1 MEVKSMESAILGIDI
16 AKQTFQVAL
25 LLEQKVTTGKFNNT
39 TAGFGMLERWL
50 VKHGAERVHACL
62 EATGTY
68 GEALAEHLHRAGHMV
83 SVPNPARIKGFAQS
97 ELSRTKT
104 DKADAQLIARFCSVM
119 KPEPWQPPAPEV
131 KELQS
136 LVRRLEALNGMLDQE
151 RNRLETAEAIVKD
164 SIERV
169 IKHLQQEIKATRK
182 LIRNHINR
190 HPDLRG
196 KRDLL
201 ETIPGIGPGTSAMIL
216 AEFGDVSRFPD
227 AGNMASF
234 CGLTPRHRQSGTSV
248 RGRSMLSKTG
258 SSRIRKALFMPALA
272 AIRYN
277 PVIKAF
283 RAQLLA
289 NGKHKMI
296 IVGAVMRKLV
306 YLAFGVL
313 KSGRPFDLSLAAAA

>member
-1 MEVKSMESAILGIDI
+1 MESAILGIDI
-16 AKQTFQVAL
+16 AKEKFDVAL
-25 LLEQKVTTGKFNNT
+25 LVEQQMTTGRFANAPT
-39 TAGFGMLERWL
+39 GFGMLDRWL
-50 VKHGAERVHACL
+50 VKYGVERVHACL

-68 GEALAEHLHRAGHMV
+68 GEALAEHLHRAGHVV
-83 SVPNPARIKGFAQS
+83 SVVNPARVKGFGQS

-119 KPEPWQPPAPEV
+119 QPEPWQPPATEV

-136 LVRRLEALNGMLDQE
+136 LVRRLEALHGMLDQE
-151 RNRLETAEAIVKD
+151 RNRLETADDIVKE

-169 IKHLQQEIKATRK
+169 ITHLQQEIKATRK

-201 ETIPGIGPGTSAMIL
+201 ESIPGVGPGTSAMIL

-227 AGNMASF
+227 AGSMASF
-234 CGLTPRHRQSGTSV
+234 CGLTPRHRQSGSSV

-277 PVIKAF
+277 PVIRAF
-283 RAQLLA
+283 RARLLA

-306 YLAFGVL
+306 YFAFGVL
-313 KSGRPFDLSLAAAA
+313 KSGRPFDPSIAAAA

>member
-1 MEVKSMESAILGIDI
+1 MELAILGIDI
-16 AKQTFQVAL
+16 AKQKFDVAL
-25 LLEQKVTTGKFNNT
+25 LVEQKVTTGKFNNT
-39 TAGFGMLERWL
+39 AAGFGMLDRWL
-50 VKHGAERVHACL
+50 AKYGMEQVHACL

-68 GEALAEHLHRAGHMV
+68 GEALAEHLHRAGHVV
-83 SVPNPARIKGFAQS
+83 SVVNPARVKGFAQS

-104 DKADAQLIARFCSVM
+104 DKADAQLIARFCTVM
-119 KPEPWQPPAPEV
+119 KPEPWQPPATEV

-136 LVRRLEALNGMLDQE
+136 LVRRLEALHGMLDQE
-151 RNRLETAEAIVKD
+151 RNRLETADDIVKE

-169 IKHLQQEIKATRK
+169 IKHLQQEIRATRK

-190 HPDLRG
+190 HPDLRA

-201 ETIPGIGPGTSAMIL
+201 ESIPGVGPGTSAMIL
-216 AEFGDVSRFPD
+216 AEFGDASRFPD
-227 AGNMASF
+227 AGSMASF

-283 RAQLLA
+283 RARLLA

-306 YLAFGVL
+306 YLAYGVL
-313 KSGRPFDLSLAAAA
+313 KSGRPFDPSIAAAA

>member
-1 MEVKSMESAILGIDI
+1 MEPAILGIDI
-16 AKQTFQVAL
+16 AKRKFDVAL
-25 LLEQKVTTGKFNNT
+25 LTAHKVTVGQFHNT
-39 TAGFGMLERWL
+39 PEGFANLESWL
-50 VKHGAERVHACL
+50 VKYGVERVHACL

-68 GEALAEHLHRAGHMV
+68 GEALAEHLYHAGHVV
-83 SVPNPARIKGFAQS
+83 SLVNPARIKGFGQS

-104 DKADAQLIARFCSVM
+104 DRADAQLIARFCGAM
-119 KPEPWQPPAPEV
+119 KPEPWQPLTPEV
-131 KELQS
+131 KELRA
-136 LVRRLEALNGMLDQE
+136 LVRRLDELKSMHTQE
-151 RNRLETAEAIVKD
+151 TNRLESADAVVRP
-164 SIERV
+164 SIQDMIDHIDVR
-169 IKHLQQEIKATRK
+169 ILQVTRQ
-182 LIRNHINR
+182 IRDHIDY

-216 AEFGDVSRFPD
+216 AEFGDVTRFSS

-248 RGRSMLSKTG
+248 DRRSMLSKTG
-258 SSRIRKALFMPALA
+258 SSRIRQALYMPALC

-277 PVIKAF
+277 PVIRAF
-283 RAQLLA
+283 RARLLA

-306 YLAFGVL
+306 YLAYGVL
-313 KSGRPFDLSLAAAA
+313 KSGRPFNPAVAGLA

>member
-1 MEVKSMESAILGIDI
+1 MEVKSMESAILGIDV
-16 AKQTFQVAL
+16 AKQKFDVAL
-25 LLEQKVTTGKFNNT
+25 RVEQKTFTGKFPNT
-39 TAGFGMLERWL
+39 PAGFGMLERWL
-50 VKHGAERVHACL
+50 VKYGAARVHACL

-68 GEALAEHLHRAGHMV
+68 GEALAEHLHRAGHVV
-83 SVPNPARIKGFAQS
+83 SVVNPAKIKGFAQS
-97 ELSRTKT
+97 ELTRTKT

-119 KPEPWQPPAPEV
+119 QPEPWQPPAPEV

-136 LVRRLEALNGMLDQE
+136 LVRRLEALQGMLDQE
-151 RNRLETAEAIVKD
+151 RNRLETADDIVKE

-169 IKHLQQEIKATRK
+169 ITHLQQEIKATRK
-182 LIRNHINR
+182 LIRTHINR

-201 ETIPGIGPGTSAMIL
+201 ESIPGVGPGTSAMIL

-227 AGNMASF
+227 AGSMASF
-234 CGLTPRHRQSGTSV
+234 CGLTPRHHQSGSSV

-283 RAQLLA
+283 RARLRS
-289 NGKHKMI
+289 NGKHSMV
-296 IVGAVMRKLV
+296 IVCAIMRKLV

-313 KSGRPFDLSLAAAA
+313 KSGRPFDPSLAPAT

>member
-1 MEVKSMESAILGIDI
+1 MEPVVLGIDV
-16 AKQTFQVAL
+16 AKRKFDVAL
-25 LLEQKVTTGKFNNT
+25 LTAHKVTVGQFHNT
-39 TAGFGMLERWL
+39 PEGFANLESWL
-50 VKHGAERVHACL
+50 VKYGVERVHACL

-68 GEALAEHLHRAGHMV
+68 GEALAEHLYHTGHVV
-83 SVPNPARIKGFAQS
+83 SLVNPARIKGFGQS

-104 DKADAQLIARFCSVM
+104 DRADAQLIARFCGAM
-119 KPEPWQPPAPEV
+119 KPEPWQPLTPEV
-131 KELQS
+131 KELRA
-136 LVRRLEALNGMLDQE
+136 LVRRLDELKSMHTQE
-151 RNRLETAEAIVKD
+151 TNRLESADAVVRP
-164 SIERV
+164 SIQDMIDHIDVR
-169 IKHLQQEIKATRK
+169 ILQVTRQ
-182 LIRNHINR
+182 IRDHIDH

-216 AEFGDVSRFPD
+216 AEFGDVSRFQD
-227 AGNMASF
+227 AGQMASF

-258 SSRIRKALFMPALA
+258 SSRIRQALYMPALC

-277 PVIKAF
+277 PVIRAF
-283 RAQLLA
+283 RARLLA

-306 YLAFGVL
+306 YLAYGVL
-313 KSGRPFDLSLAAAA
+313 KSGRPFNPAVAGLA